1 MSYIVLYANGEKFTP
16 TIQQMLVG
24 TTDGTNQSW
33 FIDDVWGRRQEDN
46 SGRYHL
52 DTNCDEVQHLAR
64 HLGISTTN
72 WKDLSKEINA
82 ALLIEKETRQFLWV
96 SKEVE
101 LYYFC
106 TDYDQVEFNCQLFYL
121 EQ

>member
-16 TIQQMLVG
+16 TIKQMLVG

-33 FIDDVWGRRQEDN
+33 FIDDISGKRQEDN
-46 SGRYHL
+46 RGRYHL
-52 DTNCDEVQHLAR
+52 DSNCQEVKHLAQ
-64 HLGISTTN
+64 HLGIPTTK
-72 WKDLSKEINA
+72 WKDSGDEISVT
-82 ALLIEKETRQFLWV
+82 LLVEKETRQFLWV

-106 TDYDQVEFNCQLFYL
+106 TRYDQVEFNCQLFYL